1 MRTLYLKRTTVEDI
15 NRNWGFNTPLCIGQ
29 TEFYVQCT
37 KQGAVN
43 WDKASVY
50 NDNEINNS
58 KRPIVII

>member
-1 MRTLYLKRTTVEDI
+1 MRRLYLKRTTVEEI
-15 NRNWGFNTPLCIGQ
+15 NRNWGFKTPLYIGHKIQ
-29 TEFYVQCT
+29 FVQCT

-43 WDKASVY
+43 WNKASIY